1 MHCGF
6 LLLAIVVLSTPLMQA
21 FGDEGY
27 KWGFFQDL
35 KKDYQGFVEW
45 ITVDPVK
52 KQEITLKHVA
62 EWQQEKEM
70 LIATNQPIPQ
80 ELESTIMEKK
90 QDVENIQTES
100 TDSLS
105 KLMDTVLIA
114 KELGKIRE
122 YTATFHKLKTN
133 EIVETEK
140 SSTISSLESN
150 VNSLELVKKHCSYVS
165 VNELLAVPEPY
176 DKIRSYCTIL
186 GDVPKPVAMATL
198 G

>member
-1 MHCGF
+1 MHSGL

-21 FGDEGY
+21 FAEEGY
-27 KWGFFQDL
+27 KWGFFQDV
-35 KKDYQGFVEW
+35 KKSYQGFLEY

-62 EWQQEKEM
+62 EWQQEKEK
-70 LIATNQPIPQ
+70 LLAQNQPVPQ
-80 ELESTIMEKK
+80 QLETTIMEKK
-90 QDVENIQTES
+90 ADVESIQTQS

-122 YTATFHKLKTN
+122 YTATFHKLKADEIPESERSTTITN
-133 EIVETEK
+133 
-140 SSTISSLESN
+140 LESS
-150 VNSLELVKKHCSYVS
+150 VNNLELVKKHCSYVS
-165 VNELLAVPEPY
+165 VNELLAVAEPY
-176 DKIRSYCTIL
+176 DKIKSYCSTL
-186 GDVPKPVAMATL
+186 QNVPKSVAMATL

>member
-1 MHCGF
+1 MHSGF

-35 KKDYQGFVEW
+35 KKNYQGFVEY

-52 KQEITLKHVA
+52 KQEVTLRHVA
-62 EWQQEKEM
+62 EWQQEKEK
-70 LIATNQPIPQ
+70 LIAQNQPIPQ
-80 ELESTIMEKK
+80 ELETTIMEKK
-90 QDVENIQTES
+90 SDVENIQTQS
-100 TDSLS
+100 TNSLS

-133 EIVETEK
+133 EITESEK
-140 SSTISSLESN
+140 SSTISALESN
-150 VNSLELVKKHCSYVS
+150 VNNLELVKKHCTYVS
-165 VNELLAVPEPY
+165 VHELLSVQEPY
-176 DKIRSYCTIL
+176 DKIKSYCGIL
-186 GDVPKPVAMATL
+186 NDVPKPVAMSTL